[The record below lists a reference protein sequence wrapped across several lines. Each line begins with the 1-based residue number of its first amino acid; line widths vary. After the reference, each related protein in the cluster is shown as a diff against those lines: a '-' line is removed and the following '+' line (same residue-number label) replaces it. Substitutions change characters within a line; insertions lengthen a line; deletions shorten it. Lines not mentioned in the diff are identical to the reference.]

1 MCLLFVVVGTSRRD
15 PLLLAVNREESRR
28 RPCTSP
34 VGVPAARPRRVLA
47 GADHGP
53 DGAFPEMGTW
63 LGVNETGLAVA
74 VTNRR
79 DGELAWAEQVRSR
92 GLLAVTLLALDD
104 PAEAVRAAREALGAG
119 GYGGS
124 NFLIANRE
132 AAFVI
137 HAPGARSVTA
147 KRLGPGVHA
156 MTSGDIDARD
166 DVRVALV
173 HRELD
178 AERFVPSAQRL
189 CRDRRVILSEAER
202 GTVASSL
209 IVVGGAIRFYHV
221 LGSPVESEYQL
232 FHPFLS

>member
-1 MCLLFVVVGTSRRD
+1 MCLLFVVVGTSRHD
-15 PLLLAVNREESRR
+15 PLLLAVNREESRS

-34 VGVPAARPRRVLA
+34 VGVPRGRPRRVLA

-53 DGAFPEMGTW
+53 DGSFPEMGTW

-79 DGELAWAEQVRSR
+79 DGALAWADQIRSR
-92 GLLAVTLLALDD
+92 GLLAVTLLAQGD
-104 PAEAVRAAREALGAG
+104 PAEAVRFACDALGAG

-147 KRLGPGVHA
+147 QRLGPGVHA
-156 MTSGDIDARD
+156 MTSGDIDARN

-173 HRELD
+173 HKELD
-178 AERFVPSAQRL
+178 PEQFVPSAQRL
-189 CRDRRVILSEAER
+189 CRDRRVVLSGPEY

-209 IVVGGAIRFYHV
+209 IEVGGAIRFYHV
-221 LGSPVESEYQL
+221 LGNPVESEYLL